1 MTAPGGLIGGSSS
14 PSTGG
19 GDFRATGSCQ
29 VKYLTSVKNTYISF
43 RTRYAYAFFFLTT
56 FTTYIFHHN

>member
-19 GDFRATGSCQ
+19 GDFSATGSCQ
-29 VKYLTSVKNTYISF
+29 VKYLTSDKNTYIFIS
-43 RTRYAYAFFFLTT
+43 Y
-56 FTTYIFHHN
+56 

>member
-19 GDFRATGSCQ
+19 GDFSATGSCQ
-29 VKYLTSVKNTYISF
+29 VKYLTSVKNTYILIQ
-43 RTRYAYAFFFLTT
+43 TRYVYMNFFHN
-56 FTTYIFHHN
+56 FTMYIFHHH